1 VPLLVWS
8 ILLADLADLV
18 SQFFLELRFRAKE
31 VVGELF
37 DNRLDVGM
45 VSDFVNEV
53 ERLLF
58 NLDIMVLEAVGDGAF
73 VPLNSVVIDVNYFLE
88 LVKSNIPNVV
98 FSVCQEAAKDVDSE
112 SSQTLVCLDSHN
124 GSCALTQH

>member
-18 SQFFLELRFRAKE
+18 SQFFLELRFRAEE

-58 NLDIMVLEAVGDGAF
+58 NLDIMVLEAVGDGAL

-112 SSQTLVCLDSHN
+112 SSQTLVSLDSHN